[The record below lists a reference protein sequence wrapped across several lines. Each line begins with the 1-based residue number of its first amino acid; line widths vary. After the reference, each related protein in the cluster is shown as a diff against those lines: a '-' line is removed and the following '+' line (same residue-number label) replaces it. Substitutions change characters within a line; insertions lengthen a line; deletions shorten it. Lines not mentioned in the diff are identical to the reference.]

1 MYLDVI
7 SSLLA
12 LTLLIMLPLEILKV
26 RKYKREII
34 ENGRQVIESNNV
46 RLEAMEEHKK
56 VVKEHQEALEY
67 FTETKNFNLRR

>member
-12 LTLLIMLPLEILKV
+12 LALLIMLPLEILKV

-34 ENGRQVIESNNV
+34 ENGRKVIESNNA

-56 VVKEHQEALEY
+56 ALEY
-67 FTETKNFNLRR
+67 FTETKNFNLWR

>member
-12 LTLLIMLPLEILKV
+12 LALLIMLPLEILKV

-34 ENGRQVIESNNV
+34 ENGRKVIESNNV
-46 RLEAMEEHKK
+46 RLEVMEEHKK
-56 VVKEHQEALEY
+56 AVEGHQKALEY
-67 FTETKNFNLRR
+67 FTETKNFNLWR

>member
-12 LTLLIMLPLEILKV
+12 LALLIMLPLEILKV

-34 ENGRQVIESNNV
+34 ENGRKVIESNNV

>member
-12 LTLLIMLPLEILKV
+12 LSILIMLPLEIFKV

-34 ENGRQVIESNNV
+34 ENGRRVIESNDV
-46 RLEAMEEHKK
+46 RLEAMEEHKRA
-56 VVKEHQEALEY
+56 VEEHKKALKY

>member
-12 LTLLIMLPLEILKV
+12 LMLLIMLPLEIFKV

-34 ENGRQVIESNNV
+34 ENGRRVIESNNV

-56 VVKEHQEALEY
+56 TVEELKESLEY
-67 FTETKNFNLRR
+67 FAETKNFNLWR